1 MGNRSRYYEEQYY
14 RNTGHQKYP
23 SGRGGYAESRYRP
36 YPRGRGGVEPHRHP
50 IGPGA
55 PSQPPAGANESSE
68 SSALLNLAK
77 CLVSNEDE
85 AKAALQI
92 SNKLAEA
99 LLEYHRRKEPSQAD
113 HGPSG
118 HGNSVQGNPQGDMS
132 GNVQGGTMETNL
144 CGYAAPEV
152 DYNHGYGG
160 NMGGN
165 IDYSLTETIEAPA
178 QPFTGDYSYA
188 QPW

>member
-1 MGNRSRYYEEQYY
+1 MRQHGL
-14 RNTGHQKYP
+14 
-23 SGRGGYAESRYRP
+23 GGMLQRM
-36 YPRGRGGVEPHRHP
+36 
-50 IGPGA
+50 
-55 PSQPPAGANESSE
+55 
-68 SSALLNLAK
+68 
-77 CLVSNEDE
+77 CLS
-85 AKAALQI
+85 L
-92 SNKLAEA
+92 
-99 LLEYHRRKEPSQAD
+99 QAD

-188 QPW
+188 QPWQNHIEPDLGYRTHV